1 MKEDVKALQDSIN
14 KLYLIL
20 PSALLALLIY
30 WTTKETKLKTVK
42 YKVIQGYIKEAFY
55 KSSCKMLFFK
65 FFFLGGF
72 RFLHIP

>member
-1 MKEDVKALQDSIN
+1 MKEDVKAMQDSIK

-42 YKVIQGYIKEAFY
+42 YKVIQGYIKESFY
-55 KSSCKMLFFK
+55 KSSCKKLF
-65 FFFLGGF
+65 
-72 RFLHIP
+72 